1 MYNQINEERT
11 FPKSMSLYKIFIEKL
26 LFLRINYFSK
36 AIYLAGIANLSIY
49 PDVGI
54 GSYLLEKKLTTTE
67 AKI

>member
-11 FPKSMSLYKIFIEKL
+11 FPKSMSLWKIFIEKL

-49 PDVGI
+49 PDVG
-54 GSYLLEKKLTTTE
+54 SYLLEKKLTTTE